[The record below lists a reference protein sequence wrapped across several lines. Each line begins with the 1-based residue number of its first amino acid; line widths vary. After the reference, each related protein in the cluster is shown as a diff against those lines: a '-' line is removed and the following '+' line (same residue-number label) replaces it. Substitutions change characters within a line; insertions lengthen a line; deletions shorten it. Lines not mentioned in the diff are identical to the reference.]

1 LYLVGKVADVNGS
14 VGVYMEDIMGGAEA
28 VEASLSLAATSLLSR
43 LLFLP
48 ALITSI
54 AKC

>member
-1 LYLVGKVADVNGS
+1 LYLVGKAAEVN
-14 VGVYMEDIMGGAEA
+14 GVYMEDIMGGAEA